1 MKVII
6 LCGGQGTRLREETE
20 YRPKP
25 LVMVGNRPML
35 WHIMKLYSHYG
46 YNDFVLC
53 LGYKGEMIKN
63 YFLNYD
69 ELAHDFTLHL
79 GSGKKEVL
87 HHQNTTPRWSI
98 TFADTGQSC
107 ETGSRIARIRQYIGD
122 DEEFMLTYGDAVAD
136 VNLADLYKFHQE
148 RGKTVTVTGVQ
159 PPSPFG
165 VMATNEGLVK
175 AFTEKPQSED
185 WTNGGF
191 FVCNNKIFD
200 YLSSDG
206 TTVFEQEPLKRLAS
220 EGELAIYHHRNFW
233 HCVDT
238 FKHLEGLNAYY
249 KKGNR
254 QWMIWEQKQNS

>member
-1 MKVII
+1 MNMSSRKHTP
-6 LCGGQGTRLREETE
+6 TRQEIKTLIEEETKRGYLHVSTPDMARLE
-20 YRPKP
+20 
-25 LVMVGNRPML
+25 
-35 WHIMKLYSHYG
+35 LYEKSGHYPH
-46 YNDFVLC
+46 
-53 LGYKGEMIKN
+53 YKDSMFAPIEM
-63 YFLNYD
+63 
-69 ELAHDFTLHL
+69 
-79 GSGKKEVL
+79 
-87 HHQNTTPRWSI
+87 
-98 TFADTGQSC
+98 
-107 ETGSRIARIRQYIGD
+107 D
-122 DEEFMLTYGDAVAD
+122 DEKFMLTYGDAVAD

-249 KKGNR
+249 QKGNR
-254 QWMIWEQKQNS
+254 PWMIWEQKQNS